1 MMKNKEIELTY
12 KEYSLLERSLRGD
25 VSLSHRLC
33 RNLPISK
40 NELIEELLEEIRG
53 FEYDEDGETP
63 IEFRVYEDG
72 RNLLKTI
79 TGKLYP
85 GEADRYFKYL
95 EDSDLVDLNN
105 FEEDFMITIKII

>member
-1 MMKNKEIELTY
+1 MMENREIELSY

-25 VSLSHRLC
+25 VSSSHRLC

-40 NELIEELLEEIRG
+40 NELIEKLMEEICD

-63 IEFRVYEDG
+63 LEFRIYEEG
-72 RNLLKTI
+72 RNLLKAI
-79 TGKLYP
+79 TGKLYL

-95 EDSDLVDLNN
+95 EDSDLVNLSN
-105 FEEDFMITIKII
+105 FEEDFGVILKIT

>member
-1 MMKNKEIELTY
+1 MENREIELSY

-40 NELIEELLEEIRG
+40 NELIEELMEEICD

-63 IEFRVYEDG
+63 IEFRIYEDG
-72 RNLLKTI
+72 RNLLKAI

-85 GEADRYFKYL
+85 GKASKYFKYL
-95 EDSDLVDLNN
+95 EDSDLVNLNN
-105 FEEDFMITIKII
+105 FEEDFGVILKIT